1 MPDVHLSLDTT
12 IMDERPLLE
21 QVLDVV
27 LYAPVGLA
35 AQLRTD
41 LPRIVDEGR
50 SQLESR
56 VKVAHWVGE
65 MSVQF
70 GRRTIEQ
77 KFAERRRPA
86 EPDHQPVGETVHAA
100 TVKTHVHQHPPFD
113 GYDQLAATQIVQ
125 LLGRLPHGELRL
137 VREYEADHRN
147 RRTVLAKIEQ
157 LLAE

>member
-1 MPDVHLSLDTT
+1 
-12 IMDERPLLE
+12 MDDRPLFE
-21 QVLDVV
+21 KVLDVV

-35 AQLRTD
+35 TQLRSD
-41 LPRIVDEGR
+41 LPKMVADGR

-65 MSVQF
+65 MTVQF
-70 GRRTIEQ
+70 GRRAIEQ
-77 KFAERRRPA
+77 KVAERRTSPTAGRGPIDARSTEAAPEHVMAPA
-86 EPDHQPVGETVHAA
+86 
-100 TVKTHVHQHPPFD
+100 HVHQEAPFD

-137 VREYEADHRN
+137 VRSYESDHRR
-147 RRTVLAKIEQ
+147 RRTVLSKIEQ